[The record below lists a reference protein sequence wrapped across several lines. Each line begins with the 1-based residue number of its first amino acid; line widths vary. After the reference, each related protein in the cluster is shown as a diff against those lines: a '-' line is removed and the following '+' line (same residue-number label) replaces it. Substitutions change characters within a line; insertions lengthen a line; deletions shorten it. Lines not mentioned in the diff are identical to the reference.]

1 VVAKGRVHTCGVA
14 VLISIWVGLAIL
26 CAYIADSRGK
36 NTGAWFLW
44 GLLFGVFALIALLA
58 TTTTQDI
65 PKSRP

>member
-1 VVAKGRVHTCGVA
+1 MAALVTLWVAF
-14 VLISIWVGLAIL
+14 AIL
-26 CAYIADSRGK
+26 CAYIADRRNAGV
-36 NTGAWFLW
+36 GRWFVF